1 MIGRA
6 LVIVSSP
13 FLVVELPPSSFVV
26 VSPLPV
32 VLGGVVC
39 DGPPA
44 VIDARDE
51 GAPLLLVEPDEL
63 RCVPLFDSVVV
74 DLVGALGFEGRIVG
88 GDNSGLVPEGW

>member
-32 VLGGVVC
+32 VLGGAVC
-39 DGPPA
+39 DGPTA

-51 GAPLLLVEPDEL
+51 DAPLLLVEPDEL
-63 RCVPLFDSVVV
+63 RCLPLFDSEVV
-74 DLVGALGFEGRIVG
+74 DFVGALGFEGKIVG

>member
-1 MIGRA
+1 MMGRA
-6 LVIVSSP
+6 LVIVLSP

-32 VLGGVVC
+32 VLGGSVC

-51 GAPLLLVEPDEL
+51 GAPLLVEPDEL

-74 DLVGALGFEGRIVG
+74 DFVGALGFEGKIVG
-88 GDNSGLVPEGW
+88 GDKSGLVPEGW